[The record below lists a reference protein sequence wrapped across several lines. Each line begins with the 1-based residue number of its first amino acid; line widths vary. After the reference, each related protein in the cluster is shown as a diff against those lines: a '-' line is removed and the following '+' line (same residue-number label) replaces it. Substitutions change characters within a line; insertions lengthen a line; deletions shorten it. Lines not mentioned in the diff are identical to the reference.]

1 MDDLLARFHVLD
13 PEQREDTSS
22 HLVAAHTGTERGT
35 LSQMISARSD
45 PLNRLP
51 IELVQEIFHHL
62 PVLNAWH
69 LQHVCRHWRAILS
82 SPRFLATTLARHG
95 RLPVATATSPRNP
108 DGDTIRQA
116 IRQMQAE
123 RLGRPFSYYE
133 TRVDS
138 KERLGK
144 RSSCAPGMFAL
155 CGHSIAYVRTTIA
168 GGSCEVV
175 AHDLVTG
182 QDGVFCG
189 EAGEDITRITLTGN
203 LLGFTSKCGV
213 LYVADLRVQ
222 EPPLRVRMP
231 SAQAT
236 ALTSDE
242 DTIAVLAGPSTIAVY
257 SSNTNMLETYS
268 FTRQVEPLLRNPLQP
283 TNILLSVRHGTI
295 DVFSNGVTIEGP
307 GDDRYA
313 KPSGSPMIHYVGH
326 MRFDLCRCHHSEHE
340 PLKHKASSTLELY
353 VTNELERAVIS
364 IEALGIGEQYHLRT
378 RFGGVLSACTDW
390 RLDQSVIFD
399 AKTAVLR
406 SLHDSR
412 EKITRNDR
420 DGNEIEARHE
430 LTTPPWIRWKDC
442 YYGVGCEWVHTS
454 SCSFVSTFTE
464 LPEGRD
470 PPEDKAELAYQSC
483 IPVATCSRGE
493 YGSAGVSAMFMNGPF
508 LAVFFTMRFG
518 VDRLIV
524 YCFDERV
531 QMAGGRTTG
540 LWGPKAKPETAAA
553 LPSETPEQRSVFQYT
568 TARGHVA
575 LPFED
580 GRRAGDYERWVVRPN
595 LGRDQAA

>member
-1 MDDLLARFHVLD
+1 MGDLLGPFHVLD
-13 PEQREDTSS
+13 PEQREDTLS
-22 HLVAAHTGTERGT
+22 HQVAPLTGTERGT
-35 LSQMISARSD
+35 LSQIISARSD

-69 LQHVCRHWRAILS
+69 LQHVCRHWRDILS

-95 RLPVATATSPRNP
+95 RLPVATATSPRNL

-182 QDGVFCG
+182 QDRVFYG
-189 EAGEDITRITLTGN
+189 DAGEDITCITLTGN

-295 DVFSNGVTIEGP
+295 DVFSNGIAVGGP
-307 GDDRYA
+307 GDERYA
-313 KPSGSPMIHYVGH
+313 KSSGSPMIHYIGH

-340 PLKHKASSTLELY
+340 PLKYKASSMLELY
-353 VTNELERAVIS
+353 VANERERAVS
-364 IEALGIGEQYHLRT
+364 NIEALGIGEQYHLRT
-378 RFGGVLSACTDW
+378 RFAGDSSASTDW
-390 RLDQSVIFD
+390 RHDRSVLFD

-406 SLHDSR
+406 PHHHSL

-420 DGNEIEARHE
+420 DGNEIEPCHE
-430 LTTPPWIRWKDC
+430 LITHPWIRWKDC
-442 YYGVGCEWVHTS
+442 YYGVGCEWVRAS
-454 SCSFVSTFTE
+454 GRSFVSTF
-464 LPEGRD
+464 LQRPDGLA
-470 PPEDKAELAYQSC
+470 PPEDEAGLAYQSC

-508 LAVFFTMRFG
+508 LVVFFTMRFG

-540 LWGPKAKPETAAA
+540 LWGPKAKPETAASS
-553 LPSETPEQRSVFQYT
+553 PDTSEQRPVFHYT
-568 TARGHVA
+568 TARGHVV

-580 GRRAGDYERWVVRPN
+580 RRRAGDYERW
-595 LGRDQAA
+595 